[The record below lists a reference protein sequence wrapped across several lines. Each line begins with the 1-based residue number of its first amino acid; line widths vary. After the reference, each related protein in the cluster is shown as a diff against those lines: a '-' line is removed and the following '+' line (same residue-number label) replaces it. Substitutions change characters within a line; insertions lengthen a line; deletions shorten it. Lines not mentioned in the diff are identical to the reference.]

1 MSQQEQV
8 ASKFWDADESESS
21 SSSSDS
27 DSEPEQKAPQQQAGK
42 SGRAPMG
49 RWAEESSSEDEKPQ
63 RIAPRSHTDKRYAQI
78 KEIVKQMKN
87 HIKIDDFSSLLTDY
101 SSLVTNT
108 EKLKNF
114 TGGQNN
120 DGNPG
125 FFIKALA
132 LLDGFVKKHHE
143 EGSTK
148 TMTKNKARQFQTL
161 RAKLRKGNQVYEDD
175 LTRYEEHPSE
185 FEDDEADDEAEA
197 SGDDDSSDS
206 SSAASSDAE
215 DDDGKDKGDSDDSDS
230 TSSKSSGSDSDD
242 ESGSDDSSWD
252 ESESSD
258 SDEDMD
264 EEERR
269 RKRMQKW
276 LKTESDYEEERKE
289 QEKRLA
295 AIKIRDDR
303 KAQKEAAMQAGKKVA
318 DKDNRKMSTVEQ
330 KDENLTFDE
339 LTQKIQLIHQ
349 MRGRK
354 GVDKNASLIQLE
366 DYFTRLDKFLTG
378 ESPAMNWKITILASL
393 NAFEFDHASGA
404 FSAIR
409 PESWETILN
418 NLHRILDLFGTWED
432 PEKEDAELEKAVCYT
447 TLMTNLIHSL
457 ERLDDELYKGLQ
469 FSGDATTP
477 EFQSQLA
484 HAPKLIRILVRGIK
498 FVETRPGYEEEVG
511 KLSIRLMEQ
520 LYFKHDDVNKKIY
533 ELIQEQAPESEKAQ
547 WVWPADSCAMMEK
560 LRRNVYLVQSARSRL
575 RAIMCE
581 VYHLALHNHYR
592 KARNLF
598 HFSNIAER
606 AAEMNTDV
614 NTQILY
620 NHVLAQMGL
629 CAFRAMMIPE
639 AHNALVELC
648 MYMKTKELLAQGM
661 SYSRFQERNPDQEKL
676 EKKRQVPYP
685 MHIDLDFLESVHL
698 ISAMLLEIPHMA
710 HQHLD
715 PTKQKEKPISRLLNR
730 HLHSQTLPT
739 GQTPPENARET
750 VVAAARFL
758 KKSDWQ
764 SCIEM
769 LDKLRFWNNMQDPEP
784 VRKLLYE
791 KIKVEALRTFMFYSL
806 TSYDAFHL
814 DQLEQFFALPKKT
827 VHSTLSKMIIFN
839 EIPASW
845 DSTSEYVVVQ
855 RSDLTTLHKLSLQ
868 LADKIQQTLEN
879 NERSLDIKCGTKEA
893 QQKGMQM
900 QRGQW
905 DQQGQGKRGY
915 NTGGGKGRVFVV
927 DDQQRSKGKGG
938 KGGQNRGGGKG
949 GQKGGGGQNRGG
961 WGSDNRGQQQS
972 SGFGN
977 SSGFGQS
984 NRGRWNNQP
993 NRQWSQSSGAW

>member
-1 MSQQEQV
+1 MSQEAGV
-8 ASKFWDADESESS
+8 SRFWGGADESESS

-27 DSEPEQKAPQQQAGK
+27 DSEPEVKAPQQQGGK
-42 SGRAPMG
+42 GRAPMG
-49 RWAEESSSEDEKPQ
+49 RWAEESSSEDDKPQ
-63 RIAPRSHTDKRYAQI
+63 RVAPKSHTDKRHAQL
-78 KEIVKQMKN
+78 KEIVKNMKN
-87 HIKIDDFSSLLTDY
+87 HMKIGDYSSLLTDY
-101 SSLVTNT
+101 SSLVTNM

-114 TGGQNN
+114 SGGQNN
-120 DGNPG
+120 EEKNPNFFVKAIAG
-125 FFIKALA
+125 LDNFIK
-132 LLDGFVKKHHE
+132 KQHE
-143 EGSTK
+143 VGTK

-161 RAKLRKGNQVYEDD
+161 RAKVRKGNQVYEED
-175 LTRYEEHPSE
+175 TKRCEEHPSE
-185 FEDDEADDEAEA
+185 FESSAGEEDADAASDDE
-197 SGDDDSSDS
+197 SSDS
-206 SSAASSDAE
+206 SSAGSDAE
-215 DDDGKDKGDSDDSDS
+215 DDDKGKSGSDSDS

-242 ESGSDDSSWD
+242 SSSDDSSWD

-289 QEKRLA
+289 KEKREA
-295 AIKIRDDR
+295 AIKVSEDR
-303 KAQKEAAMQAGKKVA
+303 KAQKIAAMREPGKNKVE
-318 DKDNRKMSTVEQ
+318 KGSRMPTVDQ
-330 KDENLTFDE
+330 KEENLSFDE

-354 GVDKNASLIQLE
+354 GVDKNTSLKQLE
-366 DYFTRLDKFLTG
+366 AYFVRLDKFMTG
-378 ESPAMNWKITILASL
+378 EYCAMNWKISIVASL
-393 NAFEFDHASGA
+393 NSFEFDHASGA
-404 FSAIR
+404 FNAIR
-409 PESWETILN
+409 PESWETILTN
-418 NLHRILDLFGTWED
+418 MHRILDLFSSWED
-432 PEKEDAELEKAVCYT
+432 PEKEDPNIEKAVCYI
-447 TLMTNLIHSL
+447 TLMNNLILSF

-477 EFQSQLA
+477 EFQAQLA
-484 HAPKLIRILVRGIK
+484 NSPKLIRILVRGIK
-498 FVETRPGYEEEVG
+498 FMKSRPGYEEEVG

-520 LYFKHDDVNKKIY
+520 LYYKHDDINKKIY
-533 ELIQEQAPESEKAQ
+533 ELIQEQAPEAEKAE
-547 WVWPADSCAMMEK
+547 WVWPEDSTAMMEK
-560 LRRNVYLVQSARSRL
+560 LRRNVHIVQNARTRL
-575 RAIMCE
+575 RSIMCQ
-581 VYHLALHNHYR
+581 VYHLALHDQYR

-598 HFSNIAER
+598 HFSNMAER
-606 AAEMNTDV
+606 AAEMTTDV

-750 VVAAARFL
+750 VVAAARYL

-764 SCIEM
+764 NCIDM
-769 LDKLRFWNNMQDPEP
+769 IDKLKFWNNVTNVDD
-784 VRKLLYE
+784 VRQALHE

-806 TSYDAFHL
+806 SSYDAFHL
-814 DQLEQFFALPKKT
+814 NQLEQFFALPKKT
-827 VHSTLSKMIIFN
+827 VHSTLSRMIIFN

-905 DQQGQGKRGY
+905 DQQGQGKRGGY
-915 NTGGGKGRVFVV
+915 SGGKGRVFVV
-927 DDQQRSKGKGG
+927 DDQQRSRGRGGKGG
-938 KGGQNRGGGKG
+938 KQGGGKG
-949 GQKGGGGQNRGG
+949 KGRGG
-961 WGSDNRGQQQS
+961 SSGGWTDNRGQQS
-972 SGFGN
+972 SGYGQGG
-977 SSGFGQS
+977 GFGQQN
-984 NRGRWNNQP
+984 NRPRW
-993 NRQWSQSSGAW
+993 GK